1 MTPANATSHW
11 QIGAVLQWSRSGRFL
26 TFVLAA
32 TSIWCLLF
40 EMYALCSMRAFFFAV
55 LLPAT
60 AALYA
65 IAWLDHVRGDRRLAR
80 AVIVGTAA
88 GLVGAVAYDI
98 FRLPFVFSDAWGMGR
113 FGIPQ
118 MPLFKVFPRFGAM
131 ILGQPLEQ
139 GVPAGQ
145 PGSAWGKG
153 YSLTAHLLGWLY
165 HFSNGA
171 TFGVMFAAMFGGS
184 IFGIAPAANGAGRVS
199 DAGPAPGRRRTHA
212 ARGIIL
218 RAVAM
223 AVVIEVCLLIS
234 PYAKFFGIHV
244 TPRFVVVT
252 LLAHVVFGLGLGA
265 WFTLHLARTQRR
277 SRMQT
282 ATGPA

>member
-1 MTPANATSHW
+1 MTSANATSHW
-11 QIGAVLQWSRSGRFL
+11 QIGAVLRWSRPGRSLVFM
-26 TFVLAA
+26 LAA

-60 AALYA
+60 AALYG
-65 IAWLDHVRGDRRLAR
+65 IALLDHVRGDRRLAR
-80 AVIVGTAA
+80 AVMVGTAA

-131 ILGQPLEQ
+131 ILGEPLEQ

-145 PGSAWGKG
+145 PGGAWGRG
-153 YSLTAHLLGWLY
+153 YSPAAHLLGWLY

-184 IFGIAPAANGAGRVS
+184 IFGTAPAANRAGRVS
-199 DAGPAPGRRRTHA
+199 DAGPAPVRRRTHA
-212 ARGIIL
+212 PRGIVC

-223 AVVIEVCLLIS
+223 AVVIEICLLVS
-234 PYAKFFGIHV
+234 PYAKFFSIHV

-265 WFTLHLARTQRR
+265 WFALHVGHTQRR
-277 SRMQT
+277 SHTQPPTSM
-282 ATGPA
+282 A